1 MRLLNKLPWTLL
13 AALATAGTA
22 LAQEGAGEVA
32 PAVAEVLPTMDKG
45 DVAWMIVASIL
56 VLMMIVPGLALFYG
70 GLVRAK
76 NMLSVLMQCF
86 VITCVMMIVWVV
98 YGYSLALNAGGA
110 LDAYIGGFSRLF
122 LGASPPSRWR
132 RPSPTGW

>member
-1 MRLLNKLPWTLL
+1 
-13 AALATAGTA
+13 
-22 LAQEGAGEVA
+22 
-32 PAVAEVLPTMDKG
+32 MDKG
-45 DVAWMIVASIL
+45 DVAWMIVATIL

-86 VITCVMMIVWVV
+86 VITCVMMILWVV
-98 YGYSLALNAGGA
+98 YGYSLALNPGGA
-110 LDAYIGGFSRLF
+110 LDSYIGGFSRAVPLRR
-122 LGASPPSRWR
+122 SRPSRWQ